1 MFFCFIDWLIRFR
14 AGVVYLPLFGKKIDN
29 MNKLKIIKQQHKIKD
44 KMIVLKDSAIDN
56 KDELMAMLAQNV
68 INDCDKI
75 IEFCVKRI
83 QLEMLEKKTNQ

>member
-1 MFFCFIDWLIRFR
+1 
-14 AGVVYLPLFGKKIDN
+14 
-29 MNKLKIIKQQHKIKD
+29 
-44 KMIVLKDSAIDN
+44 MIVLKDSAIDN

-83 QLEMLEKKTNQ
+83 QLEMLEKTNQ

>member
-1 MFFCFIDWLIRFR
+1 
-14 AGVVYLPLFGKKIDN
+14 

-83 QLEMLEKKTNQ
+83 QLEMLEKDKPIIDLQQELQESEIYNQVVGYFNMYRM